1 MDSVREERQ
10 QLFLLF
16 ICADK
21 LVGFFFYFVVVYRM
35 AGDRQV
41 KQLAVSTP
49 REGFVNITG
58 EVMDAIREIGIR
70 EGICQVF
77 VPHTTAGV
85 TINENADPDVVTDM
99 LRGLNAMVPNI
110 AYRHSEGNSPAHIK
124 ASLLGV
130 SVTIPID
137 NGVLLLGTWQGI
149 YLCEFDG
156 PRRRTVCVN
165 WVGQ

>member
-1 MDSVREERQ
+1 M
-10 QLFLLF
+10 
-16 ICADK
+16 
-21 LVGFFFYFVVVYRM
+21 VVYRM
-35 AGDRQV
+35 AGDEQV

-58 EVMDAIREIGIR
+58 EVMDAIRESGVR

-77 VPHTTAGV
+77 VSHTTAGV

-110 AYRHSEGNSPAHIK
+110 AYRHSEGNSPAHMK

-130 SVTIPID
+130 SVTIPIHH
-137 NGVLLLGTWQGI
+137 GALLLGTWQGI

-156 PRRRTVCVN
+156 PRCRTVCVN